1 MSLHRPLRGQPFN
14 IRLAAV
20 IVSIIAIG
28 YLVVEGKELLSPIVF
43 SCLFS
48 ILLLPLAAWFEKRC
62 RFPKSAAAM
71 ISVVLMLLAIAAVL
85 YLVGAQLTRL
95 ASDWPL
101 FKQQM
106 GVSINNLQHWIAG
119 KFHITRYQQ
128 RDYVDTAKNQLLDSG
143 SAVVGATLVSASS
156 MLLFLVFTF
165 IYTFLFLVYRGLIM
179 KFFIAV
185 FRDENA
191 AVVRDIVEQV
201 QYIVRKYI
209 TGLLLEMAIVT
220 AIVAT
225 AFSILGIK
233 YAILLAIITGLF
245 NLVPYVG
252 IFTALAISSLITV
265 ASSPAPGQAVL
276 VIVTLIVTHLVDSNV
291 LLPLI
296 VGSKVRINALVTI
309 IGVVIGEMLW
319 GIPGMFLSVPVIAVL
334 KIIFDRV
341 EPLKP
346 WGLLLGDEETKKKER
361 KIKKALAAVQE
372 TVEEAVSGEE
382 GPHTGSH

>member
-1 MSLHRPLRGQPFN
+1 MSVYQRLRNQPFN

-20 IVSIIAIG
+20 IVSLIAIG

-48 ILLLPLAAWFEKRC
+48 ILLLPLATWLEKRC
-62 RFPKSAAAM
+62 RLPKSAAAM
-71 ISVVLMLLAIAAVL
+71 ISVVLMLSAVVVVF
-85 YLVGAQLTRL
+85 YLVGSQLASL
-95 ASDWPL
+95 GSDWPL
-101 FKQQM
+101 FKEQ
-106 GVSINNLQHWIAG
+106 VSASINSLQHWIAG

-128 RDYVDTAKNQLLDSG
+128 QGYVNTAKNQLMDSG
-143 SAVVGATLVSASS
+143 SVVVGATLISVSST
-156 MLLFLVFTF
+156 LLFVVFTF
-165 IYTFLFLVYRGLIM
+165 IYSFLFLVYRGLIM
-179 KFFIAV
+179 QFFVAV

-209 TGLLLEMAIVT
+209 VGLLLEMAIVT
-220 AIVAT
+220 IIVAT
-225 AFSILGIK
+225 AFSIMGIK
-233 YAILLAIITGLF
+233 YAILLAVITGLF
-245 NLVPYVG
+245 NLVPYIG
-252 IFTALAISSLITV
+252 IFTALAISTLITL
-265 ASSPAPGQAVL
+265 ATAPAPGQAVL
-276 VIVTLIVTHLVDSNV
+276 VIITLVSTHLIDSNI

-341 EPLKP
+341 ESLKP
-346 WGLLLGDEETKKKER
+346 WGLLLGDEEKKKKER
-361 KIKKALAAVQE
+361 KLKKALAAVEE
-372 TVEEAVSGEE
+372 TIEDG
-382 GPHTGSH
+382 GK